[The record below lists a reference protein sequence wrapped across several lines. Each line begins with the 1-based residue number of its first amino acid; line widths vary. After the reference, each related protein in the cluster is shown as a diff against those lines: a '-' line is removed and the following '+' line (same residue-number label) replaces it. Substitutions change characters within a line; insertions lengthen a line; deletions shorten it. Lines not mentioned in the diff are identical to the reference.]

1 MITDLFGRYDPKIH
15 NTMKE
20 KILERKKELE
30 KQMTD
35 LVNNINKGRDA
46 IRNMESSVGQVQG
59 AIQQCN
65 WTIDQMELTDDK
77 TLAKK

>member
-1 MITDLFGRYDPKIH
+1 MNVKDYVEYR
-15 NTMKE
+15 MKE

-35 LVNNINKGRDA
+35 LVNNINKGREA
-46 IRNMESSVGQVQG
+46 IKNMESSVGQIQG

-65 WTIDQMELTDDK
+65 WTIDQMELTDDEPM
-77 TLAKK
+77 AKK

>member
-1 MITDLFGRYDPKIH
+1 MRNLPMNVKDYVEYR
-15 NTMKE
+15 MKE

-77 TLAKK
+77 SLAKK

>member
-1 MITDLFGRYDPKIH
+1 MRNLPMSVKVYVEYR
-15 NTMKE
+15 MKE

-65 WTIDQMELTDDK
+65 WTIDQMELTDDEPV
-77 TLAKK
+77 AKK

>member
-1 MITDLFGRYDPKIH
+1 MRNLPMSVKVYVEYR
-15 NTMKE
+15 MKE

-77 TLAKK
+77 SLAKK

>member
-1 MITDLFGRYDPKIH
+1 MNVKDYVECR
-15 NTMKE
+15 MKE

-35 LVNNINKGRDA
+35 LIDTILIKGREA
-46 IRNMESSVGQVQG
+46 IKNMESSVGQIQG

-77 TLAKK
+77 SLAKK